1 MRPKYLVAILVL
13 LALTFPVSSAHA
25 GGVVSVCDQAHLLTA
40 LSGGGTVTFSC
51 SGWIALSST
60 ISISADT
67 TIDGSGQTITLSG
80 ESAVRV
86 FSVNAGKTL
95 NLKYLSVAYG
105 KDTSSNGGGGVFS
118 NGGKLTITNS
128 AFHDNHALFGGGV
141 MIYNGTLT
149 VINST
154 FSGNFGSVGGGI
166 ASYDST
172 ATISSSEFDVNSA
185 SKSNIAA
192 GSGGGIFSEG
202 GQLTVSNSTFYRN
215 SADSDGGG
223 IAGDNSTVAVTNCT
237 FAHHSAGV
245 TGNAIERTGG
255 GSLVL
260 RNTIVAYSTA
270 GTNCVGSLTDGGG
283 NLSYP
288 DTSCPGINSNPR
300 LLSLNANGG
309 PTFTM
314 LLDRGS
320 PAIDAANDATCAA
333 TPVNNLDQRGV
344 KRPQGSH
351 CDIGAVEQKPYSV
364 SPPVRAFLPVF
375 RNASGAS
382 K

>member
-1 MRPKYLVAILVL
+1 
-13 LALTFPVSSAHA
+13 
-25 GGVVSVCDQAHLLTA
+25 
-40 LSGGGTVTFSC
+40 
-51 SGWIALSST
+51 
-60 ISISADT
+60 
-67 TIDGSGQTITLSG
+67 
-80 ESAVRV
+80 
-86 FSVNAGKTL
+86 
-95 NLKYLSVAYG
+95 
-105 KDTSSNGGGGVFS
+105 
-118 NGGKLTITNS
+118 
-128 AFHDNHALFGGGV
+128 

-166 ASYDST
+166 ASNNST
-172 ATISSSEFDVNSA
+172 VSVSSSEFDVNSA

-237 FAHHSAGV
+237 FAHNSAGV
-245 TGNAIERTGG
+245 NGNAIERSGG
-255 GSLVL
+255 GSLAL
-260 RNTIVAYSTA
+260 RNTIVAYSIA
-270 GTNCVGSLTDGGG
+270 GTNCVGSITDGGG

-300 LLSLNANGG
+300 LLQLNNNGG

-333 TPVNNLDQRGV
+333 APVNNLDQRGV
-344 KRPQGSH
+344 KRPQGAH
-351 CDIGAVEQKPYSV
+351 CDIGAVEQKPYSE
-364 SPPVRAFLPVF
+364 PPPMRVVAFLPLV
-375 RNASGAS
+375 RNACGTL